1 MKTYYLDTCFAGRNL
16 GMWSFVRAY
25 IKSMRLYYAF
35 ITGIAGWLGIAYYE
49 FAAAGS
55 PIGPSLSKKVLI
67 LIILFLSWGINQIFN
82 DFLGLKEDRINAP
95 DRPMVTGELDPKK
108 ALVTS
113 CALLLISFA
122 LIWVFL
128 EPIAIIPALLGVLL
142 NILYEYA
149 KGYRLWGNVVFGLMI
164 MMCPVVGYLASG
176 PILTPYVTSGMAF
189 ILLLVCTINGLMT
202 FYTFF
207 KDYQGDRAAGKETIV
222 VKYGIEKSR
231 YLALGAAFIP
241 AILFLAIYLS
251 GFSVLKLNSTFIFLA
266 VLTLL
271 LQIRTGFLYFKYP
284 FGERTYYSLSVN
296 FQACACGQASLIAFF
311 DPRLSLMLFI
321 VSYMFVGFLFNLY
334 DNSKA

>member
-1 MKTYYLDTCFAGRNL
+1 
-16 GMWSFVRAY
+16 
-25 IKSMRLYYAF
+25 MRLYYAF

-49 FAAAGS
+49 FTVAGS
-55 PIGPSLSKKVLI
+55 HVGPSLAKKILI
-67 LIILFLSWGINQIFN
+67 LVILFLSWGINQIFN

-113 CALLLISFA
+113 CSLLLISFA
-122 LIWVFL
+122 LIWTFL
-128 EPIAIIPALLGVLL
+128 EPIAVIPALLGVLL

-149 KGYRLWGNVVFGLMI
+149 KGYRLWGNLVFGLMI

-176 PILTPYVTSGMAF
+176 PVPPPYFTAGTAF
-189 ILLLVCTINGLMT
+189 LLLLVCTINGLMT

-222 VKYGIEKSR
+222 VKYGVEKSR

-241 AILFLAIYLS
+241 AILFFVLYLS
-251 GFSVLKLNSTFIFLA
+251 GFSGLKLNSTFIFLA
-266 VLTLL
+266 VLTFF

-284 FGERTYYSLSVN
+284 AGERTYYSLPVN

-311 DPRLSLMLFI
+311 NPRLSLMLFI
-321 VSYMFVGFLFNLY
+321 AAYMFIGFLFDLY
-334 DNSKA
+334 ANSKA